1 MMTESLQLGTFNL
14 VTSLNGLS
22 SSQTIKRAKRRVMD
36 Q

>member
-22 SSQTIKRAKRRVMD
+22 NSQTIKRARVMD